1 MGNMLKELEADV
13 WMCNIGSRCNSTT
26 EVNVDINDKNKAT
39 INMSGIGIV
48 YGVTLFANHRCG
60 SSLHFG
66 NHRPAS
72 RQVRVM
78 QEFRKF
84 RLPVY
89 YRDGRMLVRKD
100 DDCIFMAD
108 EEVCIEYTNKRGKLD
123 FIYRCNS
130 DVCRNKNR

>member
-1 MGNMLKELEADV
+1 
-13 WMCNIGSRCNSTT
+13 MCNIGFGCNSTT
-26 EVNVDINDKNKAT
+26 EVNVDIKDNKANKAT

-72 RQVRVM
+72 RQARVM

-89 YRDGRMLVRKD
+89 YRDGRTLVRKD

-108 EEVCIEYTNKRGKLD
+108 EEVCIEYTKKRGKLD
-123 FIYRCNS
+123 FIC
-130 DVCRNKNR
+130 